1 MVRQHILKKN
11 GVVKLFTAL
20 IVIGLV
26 ISVEFVTTQ
35 PDAESV
41 PVRNIQS
48 LTVWRDDDDHTWRE
62 PRRCTQGDTR
72 RRYVTTQRE
81 MVEPTSH
88 P

>member
-1 MVRQHILKKN
+1 MVRQHISKKN
-11 GVVKLFTAL
+11 GGVKLLTAL

-48 LTVWRDDDDHTWRE
+48 LTVSRRRRPYLAGATTLHT
-62 PRRCTQGDTR
+62 RRQR